1 MQEQRLVV
9 LQNNNMKKKIYFVNG
24 ALGSGK
30 TTLINQLILSGKL
43 GKFFIVENEVSS
55 FSVDNMCL
63 HVDPKQ
69 MKVFAGECI
78 CCSDPK
84 ELVKILEKVA
94 EEDYDNVVIESS
106 GVTSLNQL
114 LAKLL
119 TEDKL
124 QSQYEIGGCVFLVD
138 ALGITRTNTN
148 DLELAD
154 FVIVTKYDQL
164 KNFAQHEGLD
174 KFIKEEYSD
183 VAFQIKENL
192 DDARWIDKLLKLDIK
207 SFRDWSLK
215 VNDKKH
221 HGQNFVQV
229 IFGDRLLSFNP
240 DRAYSLMKEKE
251 IYRVKGFWQKN
262 GLVYHIEATPE
273 LLDVKV
279 SVEPVAKLGVVVI
292 GGNKLLQDEF
302 IRQVI

>member
-1 MQEQRLVV
+1 MA
-9 LQNNNMKKKIYFVNG
+9 NANKDSYMKKKIYFVNG

-43 GKFFIVENEVSS
+43 GKFFIIENEVSN

-84 ELVKILEKVA
+84 ELIKILESISGD
-94 EEDYDNVVIESS
+94 DYANVVIESS

-119 TEDKL
+119 LEENL
-124 QSQYEIGGCVFLVD
+124 QTLYDIGGCVFLVD
-138 ALGITRTNTN
+138 ALGIERTNIN

-154 FVIVTKYDQL
+154 FVIVTKYDEL
-164 KNFAQHEGLD
+164 KNFSQSEKLD
-174 KFIKEEYSD
+174 KFIKQEYPHVS
-183 VAFQIKENL
+183 FQIKENL
-192 DDARWIDKLLKLDIK
+192 NDERWIDKLLKTEIK
-207 SFRDWSLK
+207 SFRDWALQVS
-215 VNDKKH
+215 DDKH

-229 IFGDRLLSFNP
+229 ILGEKLLSFNP
-240 DRAYSLMKEKE
+240 EKAYSLMKEKK
-251 IYRVKGFWQKN
+251 IYRIKGFWQKN
-262 GLVYHIEATPE
+262 GLVYHVEATPE

-279 SVEPVAKLGVVVI
+279 SLDQVPKLGVVVI

-302 IRQVI
+302 IRLIA